1 MRRSAAIYGL
11 LLLVFSGAAWHQW
24 TSEPPVDLEGKVALL
39 QGNAEDISKVVWVS
53 DTSEATI
60 NRKKDERGSY
70 YWIEYTRWSEKMI
83 PVEPNEGDT
92 GDAPEPKTERTSKQ
106 SVFKAAS
113 KVDDV
118 FASLSP
124 LPALRKLEITSEEK
138 MEQLGLTDPKASLEI
153 HRDGRVQRIDVGGEA
168 YGTRDRYVR
177 HGETGDIYLVSK
189 DLLKPLEYARTRLPD
204 RTLIGVEHS
213 SIVSATVSIGEDS
226 LTLLHL
232 NREDPAK
239 AQWVTDVA
247 PDTPAEQ
254 ATTWLTKALALKGT
268 RFADPTNPPTGLED
282 RFGLVIADVEGQK
295 TSLKVMQVG
304 AEGDWYAQSE
314 HTRGM
319 LKLVRSAA
327 RSLADDAPG
336 VLGGTED

>member
-1 MRRSAAIYGL
+1 MRRSATIYGV

-24 TSEPPVDLEGKVALL
+24 TTEPPVDMKGQVALL
-39 QGNAEDISKVVWVS
+39 QGNAEGISKVLWIS

-60 NRKKDERGSY
+60 HRKKDERGPY
-70 YWIEYTRWSEKMI
+70 YWVEYTRWSEKTL
-83 PVEPNEGDT
+83 PVEPGQGDT
-92 GDAPEPKTERTSKQ
+92 GEAPEPQIERTAKH

-124 LPALRKLEITSEEK
+124 FPALRKLEITSDEK
-138 MEQLGLTDPKASLEI
+138 LEQMGLTDPKASLEV
-153 HRDGRVQRIDVGGEA
+153 HRDGRVQKLDVGGEA

-204 RTLIGVEHS
+204 RTLLGVDGS
-213 SIVSATVSIGEDS
+213 AIISATITVGADS
-226 LTLLHL
+226 LSLRHL
-232 NREDPAK
+232 NREDAAK
-239 AQWVTDVA
+239 AQWVTDSA

-254 ATTWLTKALALKGT
+254 ATTWLHKAFALKGT
-268 RFADPTNPPTGLED
+268 RFADPKEPPTELED
-282 RFGLVIADVEGQK
+282 RFSLVIVDAEGQS
-295 TSLKVMQVG
+295 TSLNVMQVG
-304 AEGDWYAQSE
+304 PEGDWYAQSE
-314 HTRGM
+314 HTRGL

-327 RSLADDAPG
+327 RSLSDDVSG
-336 VLGGTED
+336 VLGNED

>member
-1 MRRSAAIYGL
+1 MRRSATIYGL

-24 TSEPPVDLEGKVALL
+24 TSEPALDLEGQVALL
-39 QGNAEDISKVVWVS
+39 PGNADDISKVLWVS

-70 YWIEYTRWSEKMI
+70 YWVEYTRWTEKTI
-83 PVEPNEGDT
+83 PVEPGQGDT
-92 GDAPEPKTERTSKQ
+92 GEAPEPQVERTAKH
-106 SVFKAAS
+106 SVFKGAH

-124 LPALRKLEITSEEK
+124 LPALRKLEITSDEK
-138 MEQLGLTDPKASLEI
+138 LEQVGLTDPKASLEI
-153 HRDGRVQRIDVGGEA
+153 HRDGRVQKLDVGGEA

-213 SIVSATVSIGEDS
+213 SILSATVSVGEES
-226 LTLLHL
+226 LSLRHL
-232 NREDPAK
+232 NREDPTK
-239 AQWVTDVA
+239 AQWVTDYD
-247 PDTPAEQ
+247 PETPAEQ
-254 ATTWLTKALALKGT
+254 ATTWLSKAFALKGT
-268 RFADPTNPPTGLED
+268 RFADPKEPPTDLED
-282 RFGLVIADVEGQK
+282 RFALVILDSEGRS

-304 AEGDWYAQSE
+304 SEGDWYAQSE
-314 HTRGM
+314 HTRGLM
-319 LKLVRSAA
+319 KLVRSAA
-327 RSLADDAPG
+327 RALADDAPG
-336 VLGGTED
+336 VLGNED